1 VKSCKVH
8 CACRVLRETDRV
20 PALAA
25 QRYDV
30 YDESKD
36 ALLGLSDCLPVITI
50 DASGNINEVRH
61 AIGTALSMHEQS
73 WTPSAQDD
81 SSGDSVTCKSFA

>member
-1 VKSCKVH
+1 MVETRKLLY
-8 CACRVLRETDRV
+8 RVLRETDRV

-30 YDESKD
+30 YQESMP
-36 ALLGLSDCLPVITI
+36 ALLALSDALPVITI

-73 WTPSAQDD
+73 WKSQDA
-81 SSGDSVTCKSFA
+81 SINNPMSFKSFA